1 MCRVPLGVKCHSP
14 QIPQLPGPLSPVNQL
29 HFIPVDLGSPIVHC
43 AVADPYV
50 VIMSSEGQVTMFV
63 LKSDTYGG
71 RTHRLTLQKPQLH
84 HVSETRIAP
93 GGCFVQP
100 HATNSA
106 IPKWLKSPQQQLPA
120 E

>member
-1 MCRVPLGVKCHSP
+1 M
-14 QIPQLPGPLSPVNQL
+14 NQL

-50 VIMSSEGQVTMFV
+50 VIMSAEGQVTMFV

-84 HVSETRIAP
+84 LVSL
-93 GGCFVQP
+93 GGWKGWEGQASL
-100 HATNSA
+100 HLLA
-106 IPKWLKSPQQQLPA
+106 
-120 E
+120 

>member
-1 MCRVPLGVKCHSP
+1 M
-14 QIPQLPGPLSPVNQL
+14 NQL

-50 VIMSSEGQVTMFV
+50 VIMSSEGQVTTFV

-84 HVSETRIAP
+84 HVSEAPSHLGSRSGLQERSVWPHGMKPNNPEIAEEK
-93 GGCFVQP
+93 C
-100 HATNSA
+100 
-106 IPKWLKSPQQQLPA
+106 
-120 E
+120 